1 MDSVY
6 IWGDIFGSEGI
17 PTGALKV
24 ATFSL
29 REAPYG
35 GGSALY
41 DSLAVVS
48 RRETLRS
55 SPYGRLKK
63 LKCLFSF
70 LKKY

>member
-35 GGSALY
+35 GGRLSTIA
-41 DSLAVVS
+41 
-48 RRETLRS
+48 LRS
-55 SPYGRLKK
+55 SPVGRLCGRLPTGD
-63 LKCLFSF
+63 LKN
-70 LKKY
+70 